1 MLKEVKEDI
10 NKWKHISCSWIG
22 KLTIVIMS
30 ELSRVIYR
38 FNAISIKIPMT
49 SFLQRLKKKNPKIQ
63 TESQGTPNSKNS
75 PEKKNKTGG
84 IIFPD
89 FKTCYSYQNSVV
101 LA

>member
-1 MLKEVKEDI
+1 
-10 NKWKHISCSWIG
+10 
-22 KLTIVIMS
+22 
-30 ELSRVIYR
+30 
-38 FNAISIKIPMT
+38 MT